1 MNLEEF
7 YAGLP
12 IISKGSIGIRCRTAC
27 FGFICLMWWM
37 PLDELKNTDFADS
50 IETYEYLNQLNG
62 VEYEYVRG
70 VMCNYH

>member
-1 MNLEEF
+1 
-7 YAGLP
+7 
-12 IISKGSIGIRCRTAC
+12 
-27 FGFICLMWWM
+27 MWWM

-50 IETYEYLNQLNG
+50 IETYEYFNQLNG